1 MFLNESQKA
10 AEEAVIKFFD
20 LLCKK
25 DVKMNEFE
33 SLIQSSY
40 RLQQEAITGRI
51 DKSAVWD
58 DKEKKFV
65 SNKDRSKIIRLRGWQ
80 DAIQNLLNKMP
91 KSYRILKATQYDSIN
106 MVQFDVELS
115 TRFLKTIYCSPNV
128 IRENDVWQI
137 NPVSTYP
144 RKKRK
149 RK

>member
-1 MFLNESQKA
+1 MFLNETQKA
-10 AEEAVIKFFD
+10 AEKTVIRFFD

-40 RLQQEAITGRI
+40 RLQQEKITGRI
-51 DKSAVWD
+51 DKSIVWSD
-58 DKEKKFV
+58 ELKQFLS
-65 SNKDRSKIIRLRGWQ
+65 SNDPSKRIQLRGWQ
-80 DAIQNLLNKMP
+80 NAIQSLLYKWP
-91 KSYRILKATQYDSIN
+91 KSYRILKATQYGIN
-106 MVQFDVELS
+106 MVRFDVEVS
-115 TRFLKTIYCSPNV
+115 TRFLQLIYSSPNV

-149 RK
+149 QK

>member
-1 MFLNESQKA
+1 MILNESQKA
-10 AEEAVIKFFD
+10 AEKTVIQFFD
-20 LLCKK
+20 LLCKR

-65 SNKDRSKIIRLRGWQ
+65 SNKDRSKIINLRGWQ

-91 KSYRILKATQYDSIN
+91 KSYRILKATQYGAN
-106 MVQFDVELS
+106 MVRFDVEVS
-115 TRFLKTIYCSPNV
+115 TRFLKLIYSSPNV

-137 NPVSTYP
+137 NPVSTYS

>member
-1 MFLNESQKA
+1 MILNESQKA
-10 AEEAVIKFFD
+10 AEKTVVRFFD
-20 LLCKK
+20 LLCKRN
-25 DVKMNEFE
+25 VKMNEFE

-91 KSYRILKATQYDSIN
+91 KSYRILKATQYGMN
-106 MVQFDVELS
+106 MVRFDVEVS
-115 TRFLKTIYCSPNV
+115 TRFLKLIYSSPNV

-137 NPVSTYP
+137 NPVSAYS

-149 RK
+149 RR

>member
-1 MFLNESQKA
+1 MILNESQKA
-10 AEEAVIKFFD
+10 AEKTVIQFFD
-20 LLCKK
+20 LLCKRNA
-25 DVKMNEFE
+25 KMNEFK

-40 RLQQEAITGRI
+40 RLQQEAITGKI
-51 DKSAVWD
+51 DKSIVWD
-58 DKEKKFV
+58 EKEKKFV

-80 DAIQNLLNKMP
+80 NAIQSLLYKLP
-91 KSYRILKATQYDSIN
+91 KSYRILKATQYGMN
-106 MVQFDVELS
+106 MVRFDVEVS
-115 TRFLKTIYCSPNV
+115 TRFLKVIYSSPNV

>member
-1 MFLNESQKA
+1 MILNESQKA
-10 AEEAVIKFFD
+10 AEKTVIQFFD
-20 LLCKK
+20 LLCKRN
-25 DVKMNEFE
+25 VKMNEFE

-65 SNKDRSKIIRLRGWQ
+65 SNKDRSKIIHLRGWQ

-91 KSYRILKATQYDSIN
+91 KSYRILKATQYGIN
-106 MVQFDVELS
+106 MVRFDVEVS
-115 TRFLKTIYCSPNV
+115 TRFLKLIYSSPNV

-149 RK
+149 LK

>member
-1 MFLNESQKA
+1 MILNESQKE
-10 AEEAVIKFFD
+10 AEKTVIRFFD

-58 DKEKKFV
+58 EKEKKFV

-91 KSYRILKATQYDSIN
+91 KSYRILKATQYGIN
-106 MVQFDVELS
+106 MVRFDVEVS
-115 TRFLKTIYCSPNV
+115 TRFLKLIYSSPNV